1 MVRAVDRVYARLRA
15 DILDG
20 VHPPG
25 ARLGE
30 AELAEATGS
39 SRTPVREALRRLEVE
54 GLVEVLPHRGARVP
68 DWTPED
74 LEEIYDLRM
83 LLESAAARRAASRVT
98 TADVDRMDVLCALME
113 TAVEPGAG
121 QDLDRVAELNAEF
134 HDIVRAAAASGRLVS
149 MLNAVVQLP
158 LVMRTF
164 HRYSPADLARS
175 SAHHRE
181 LAAALRAH
189 DGTWAE
195 SVMRAHVLAAK
206 AVLLSATR
214 AAGAPNDPDDPKYQG
229 DPKDQGDRND
239 HTETRTG

>member
-1 MVRAVDRVYARLRA
+1 MDRVYARLRA

-25 ARLGE
+25 GRLGE
-30 AELAEATGS
+30 AELAEQTGS

-83 LLESAAARRAASRVT
+83 LLEGAAARRAATRIDP
-98 TADVDRMDVLCALME
+98 ADVAAMEKLCDVIERCA
-113 TAVEPGAG
+113 EPGDG
-121 QDLDRVAELNAEF
+121 QDLDRVAELNADL
-134 HDIVRAAAASGRLVS
+134 HGIVRAAAASPRLVS

-164 HRYSPADLARS
+164 HRYSPDDLARS
-175 SAHHRE
+175 FAHHRE
-181 LAAALRAH
+181 LVVALRAA

-206 AVLLSATR
+206 AVLLR
-214 AAGAPNDPDDPKYQG
+214 AAHRAADDENDRHDT
-229 DPKDQGDRND
+229 
-239 HTETRTG
+239 TETRTP

>member
-1 MVRAVDRVYARLRA
+1 MARAVDRVYTRLRA

-20 VHPPG
+20 VHPAG

-54 GLVEVLPHRGARVP
+54 GLVEILPHRGARVP

-83 LLESAAARRAASRVT
+83 LLEGAAARRAATRIEPKD
-98 TADVDRMDVLCALME
+98 TARMAELCELIERA
-113 TAVEPGAG
+113 AEPGGA

-134 HDIVRAAAASGRLVS
+134 HGIVRAASASGRLVS
-149 MLNAVVQLP
+149 MLNSVTQLP

-164 HRYSPADLARS
+164 HRYSPGDLDRS
-175 SAHHRE
+175 CAHHRE
-181 LAAALRAH
+181 LVAALRAG

-195 SVMRAHVLAAK
+195 SVTRAHVLAAK
-206 AVLLSATR
+206 AVLLR
-214 AAGAPNDPDDPKYQG
+214 AASPPAAENEATSP
-229 DPKDQGDRND
+229 RND
-239 HTETRTG
+239 RTHGNEDPPDAHR

>member
-1 MVRAVDRVYARLRA
+1 MVRAVDRVYTRLRA

-30 AELAEATGS
+30 AELAATTGA

-83 LLESAAARRAASRVT
+83 LLESAAARRAATRVT
-98 TADVDRMDVLCALME
+98 AADVDRMDELCRLME
-113 TAVEPGAG
+113 AAVAPGAG
-121 QDLDRVAELNAEF
+121 QDLDRVANLNTEF
-134 HDIVRAAAASGRLVS
+134 HDIVRAAASSGRLVS
-149 MLNAVVQLP
+149 MLNAVVRLP

-181 LAAALRAH
+181 LAAALRAG

-195 SVMRAHVLAAK
+195 SVTRAHVLAAK
-206 AVLLSATR
+206 AVLLR
-214 AAGAPNDPDDPKYQG
+214 AARTPDDRD
-229 DPKDQGDRND
+229 DPSDRND

>member
-1 MVRAVDRVYARLRA
+1 MVRAVDRVYTRLRA

-68 DWTPED
+68 DWTAED

-83 LLESAAARRAASRVT
+83 LLESAAARRAATRAT
-98 TADVDRMDVLCALME
+98 TADLDRMDELCRLME
-113 TAVEPGAG
+113 AAVEPGAG
-121 QDLDRVAELNAEF
+121 QDLDRVAALNAEF

-164 HRYSPADLARS
+164 NRYSPADLARS

-181 LAAALRAH
+181 LAAALRAR

-206 AVLLSATR
+206 AVLLR
-214 AAGAPNDPDDPKYQG
+214 AARTPGE
-229 DPKDQGDRND
+229 RND

>member
-1 MVRAVDRVYARLRA
+1 MIRAVDRVYTRLRA

-30 AELAEATGS
+30 AELAEVTGS

-83 LLESAAARRAASRVT
+83 LLEGAAARRAATRVT
-98 TADVDRMDVLCALME
+98 ASDVDRMDELCRQMDE
-113 TAVEPGAG
+113 AVEPGAG

-134 HDIVRAAAASGRLVS
+134 HDVIRVAAASGRLVS
-149 MLNAVVQLP
+149 MLNAVVRLP

-206 AVLLSATR
+206 AVLLR
-214 AAGAPNDPDDPKYQG
+214 AARAPDDPDKANDPNDP
-229 DPKDQGDRND
+229 ND

>member
-1 MVRAVDRVYARLRA
+1 MVRAVDRVYTRLRA

-30 AELAEATGS
+30 AEIAEATGS

-54 GLVEVLPHRGARVP
+54 GLVEILPHRGARVP

-83 LLESAAARRAASRVT
+83 LLEGAAARRAASRIEAGD
-98 TADVDRMDVLCALME
+98 ADRLEELCDLIE
-113 TAVEPGAG
+113 GAAASG
-121 QDLDRVAELNAEF
+121 GAQDLDRVAELNAEF
-134 HDIVRAAAASGRLVS
+134 HGIIRAAAASGRLVS
-149 MLNAVVQLP
+149 MLNSVTQLP

-164 HRYSPADLARS
+164 HRYSPDDLARS

-181 LAAALRAH
+181 LVAAMRAG
-189 DGTWAE
+189 DGLWAE
-195 SVMRAHVLAAK
+195 SVTRAHVLAAK
-206 AVLLSATR
+206 AVLLGAARADPPPAT
-214 AAGAPNDPDDPKYQG
+214 
-229 DPKDQGDRND
+229 
-239 HTETRTG
+239 

>member
-1 MVRAVDRVYARLRA
+1 MQSTEEGRMARAVDRVYTRLRA

-68 DWTPED
+68 DWTPAD

-83 LLESAAARRAASRVT
+83 LLEGAAARRAATRA
-98 TADVDRMDVLCALME
+98 TAADADRMDELCALME
-113 TAVEPGAG
+113 AAAEPGAG
-121 QDLDRVAELNAEF
+121 QDLDRVAELNSGF
-134 HDIVRAAAASGRLVS
+134 HGTVRAAAASGRLVT
-149 MLNAVVQLP
+149 MLDAVVRLP

-175 SAHHRE
+175 AAHHRE
-181 LAAALRAH
+181 LAAALRAR

-206 AVLLSATR
+206 AVLLR
-214 AAGAPNDPDDPKYQG
+214 AASSPG
-229 DPKDQGDRND
+229 DAGEAAHHHDD
-239 HTETRTG
+239 HTETRTR

>member
-1 MVRAVDRVYARLRA
+1 MDRVYTRLRA

-30 AELAEATGS
+30 AELAEQTGS

-83 LLESAAARRAASRVT
+83 LLEGAAARRAATRIEPKDT
-98 TADVDRMDVLCALME
+98 GRMAELCDLME
-113 TAVEPGAG
+113 ESAASGDG

-134 HDIVRAAAASGRLVS
+134 HGIVRAAAASTRLVS

-164 HRYSPADLARS
+164 HRYSPDDLARS

-181 LAAALRAH
+181 LVAALRAA

-206 AVLLSATR
+206 AVLLRAT
-214 AAGAPNDPDDPKYQG
+214 ADHQAPPQELADPQDPRDPD
-229 DPKDQGDRND
+229 
-239 HTETRTG
+239 T

>member
-1 MVRAVDRVYARLRA
+1 MVRAVDRVYTRLRA

-83 LLESAAARRAASRVT
+83 LLEGAAARRAATRVT
-98 TADVDRMDVLCALME
+98 ASDADRMDELCRLMDE
-113 TAVEPGAG
+113 AVEPGAG

-134 HDIVRAAAASGRLVS
+134 HDVIRAAAASGRLVS

-206 AVLLSATR
+206 AVLLR
-214 AAGAPNDPDDPKYQG
+214 AARTPDDPNDP
-229 DPKDQGDRND
+229 ND

>member
-1 MVRAVDRVYARLRA
+1 MDRVYARLRA

-25 ARLGE
+25 ARIGE

-68 DWTPED
+68 DWTPDD

-83 LLESAAARRAASRVT
+83 LLEGAAARRAAARVT
-98 TADVDRMDVLCALME
+98 DADADRMDELCALME
-113 TAVEPGAG
+113 AAVEPGAG

-134 HDIVRAAAASGRLVS
+134 HDIVRSAAASGRLVS

-181 LAAALRAH
+181 LAAALRAR

-206 AVLLSATR
+206 AVLLR
-214 AAGAPNDPDDPKYQG
+214 AARTPG
-229 DPKDQGDRND
+229 DQKDQDD

>member
-1 MVRAVDRVYARLRA
+1 MVLAVDRVYERLRA
-15 DILDG
+15 DILGG

-74 LEEIYDLRM
+74 LDEIYDLRM
-83 LLESAAARRAASRVT
+83 LLEGAAARRAATRIEPKD
-98 TADVDRMDVLCALME
+98 ADRMDELCGLIERA
-113 TAVEPGAG
+113 AAPGDQ

-134 HDIVRAAAASGRLVS
+134 HGIARAAAASNRLVT

-164 HRYSPADLARS
+164 HRYSPDDLTRS
-175 SAHHRE
+175 CAHHRE
-181 LAAALRAH
+181 LVAALRAH

-206 AVLLSATR
+206 AVLLR
-214 AAGAPNDPDDPKYQG
+214 APPS
-229 DPKDQGDRND
+229 
-239 HTETRTG
+239 

>member
-25 ARLGE
+25 ARIGE

-68 DWTPED
+68 DWTPDD

-83 LLESAAARRAASRVT
+83 LLEGAAARRAAARVT
-98 TADVDRMDVLCALME
+98 DADADRMDELCALME
-113 TAVEPGAG
+113 AAVEPGAG

-134 HDIVRAAAASGRLVS
+134 HDIVRSAAASGRLVS

-181 LAAALRAH
+181 LAAALRAR

-206 AVLLSATR
+206 AVLLR
-214 AAGAPNDPDDPKYQG
+214 AARTPG
-229 DPKDQGDRND
+229 DQKDQDD

>member
-25 ARLGE
+25 ARIGE

-39 SRTPVREALRRLEVE
+39 SRTPVREALRQLEAK

-83 LLESAAARRAASRVT
+83 LLEGAAARRAAARVT
-98 TADVDRMDVLCALME
+98 DADADRMDELCALME
-113 TAVEPGAG
+113 EAVEPGAG

-134 HDIVRAAAASGRLVS
+134 HDIVRSAAASGRLVS

-175 SAHHRE
+175 SAHRSE
-181 LAAALRAH
+181 PAAALRGR

-206 AVLLSATR
+206 AVLLR
-214 AAGAPNDPDDPKYQG
+214 AARTPG
-229 DPKDQGDRND
+229 DPKDQDD

>member
-1 MVRAVDRVYARLRA
+1 MARAVDRVYTRLRA

-25 ARLGE
+25 TRLGE
-30 AELAEATGS
+30 AELAETIGS
-39 SRTPVREALRRLEVE
+39 SRTPVREALRLLETE

-83 LLESAAARRAASRVT
+83 LLEGAAVRRAATRIGVKET
-98 TADVDRMDVLCALME
+98 DRMAELCDLIERA
-113 TAVEPGAG
+113 AEPGRG

-134 HDIVRAAAASGRLVS
+134 HGIARDAAASNRLVT

-164 HRYSPADLARS
+164 HRYAPDDLARS
-175 SAHHRE
+175 CAHHRE
-181 LAAALRAH
+181 LVAAFRAH
-189 DGTWAE
+189 DETWAE

-206 AVLLSATR
+206 AVLLR
-214 AAGAPNDPDDPKYQG
+214 APRSQND
-229 DPKDQGDRND
+229 R
-239 HTETRTG
+239 TETRTR

>member
-1 MVRAVDRVYARLRA
+1 MVRAVDRVYTRLRA
-15 DILDG
+15 DILAG

-83 LLESAAARRAASRVT
+83 LLESAAAGRAATRVT
-98 TADVDRMDVLCALME
+98 AADLDRMDELCRLME
-113 TAVEPGAG
+113 AAVEPGPG
-121 QDLDRVAELNAEF
+121 QDLDRVAEFNAEF
-134 HDIVRAAAASGRLVS
+134 HDIVRAAASSGRLVS

-181 LAAALRAH
+181 LAAALRAR

-206 AVLLSATR
+206 AVLLR
-214 AAGAPNDPDDPKYQG
+214 AARAPDGRDDPSKRNDPSN
-229 DPKDQGDRND
+229 RND
-239 HTETRTG
+239 DTETRTG

>member
-1 MVRAVDRVYARLRA
+1 MVRAVDRVYTRLRA

-68 DWTPED
+68 DWTAED

-83 LLESAAARRAASRVT
+83 LLESAAARRAATRA
-98 TADVDRMDVLCALME
+98 TAADLDRMDELCRLME
-113 TAVEPGAG
+113 AAVEPGAG

-181 LAAALRAH
+181 LAAALRAR

-206 AVLLSATR
+206 AVLLR
-214 AAGAPNDPDDPKYQG
+214 AARTPDE
-229 DPKDQGDRND
+229 RND

>member
-1 MVRAVDRVYARLRA
+1 MVRAVDRVYTRLRA
-15 DILDG
+15 DILGG

-30 AELAEATGS
+30 AELAEQTGS

-83 LLESAAARRAASRVT
+83 LLEGAAARRAATRIEPKDT
-98 TADVDRMDVLCALME
+98 ERMAELCDLMDRATAAGD
-113 TAVEPGAG
+113 G

-134 HDIVRAAAASGRLVS
+134 HGIVRTAAASTRLVS

-164 HRYSPADLARS
+164 HRYSPDDLARS

-181 LAAALRAH
+181 LVTALRAA

-206 AVLLSATR
+206 AVLLR
-214 AAGAPNDPDDPKYQG
+214 AARDRTEPPREPPDPH
-229 DPKDQGDRND
+229 DQ
-239 HTETRTG
+239 TGPPHDQTGPPHD

>member
-25 ARLGE
+25 GRLGE
-30 AELAEATGS
+30 AELAGQTGS

-68 DWTPED
+68 DLTPED

-83 LLESAAARRAASRVT
+83 LLEGAAARRAATRIT
-98 TADVDRMDVLCALME
+98 PKDVDRMDELCGLME
-113 TAVEPGAG
+113 RSAAPGDG
-121 QDLDRVAELNAEF
+121 QDLDRIAELNAEF
-134 HDIVRAAAASGRLVS
+134 HGIVRAAAASVRLVS

-158 LVMRTF
+158 LVTRTF
-164 HRYSPADLARS
+164 HRYSPDDLARS
-175 SAHHRE
+175 AAHHRE
-181 LAAALRAH
+181 LAAALRAA

-206 AVLLSATR
+206 AVLLR
-214 AAGAPNDPDDPKYQG
+214 AVDRPGNDD
-229 DPKDQGDRND
+229 
-239 HTETRTG
+239 TETRTS

>member
-1 MVRAVDRVYARLRA
+1 MDRVYTRLRA

-68 DWTPED
+68 DWTAED

-83 LLESAAARRAASRVT
+83 LLESAAARRAATRAT
-98 TADVDRMDVLCALME
+98 TADLDRMDELCRLME
-113 TAVEPGAG
+113 AAVEPGAG
-121 QDLDRVAELNAEF
+121 QDLDRVAALNAEF

-164 HRYSPADLARS
+164 NRYSPADLARS

-181 LAAALRAH
+181 LAAALRAR

-206 AVLLSATR
+206 AVLLR
-214 AAGAPNDPDDPKYQG
+214 AARTPGE
-229 DPKDQGDRND
+229 RND

>member
-30 AELAEATGS
+30 VELAATTGS

-83 LLESAAARRAASRVT
+83 LLESAAARRAATRVAA
-98 TADVDRMDVLCALME
+98 ADVDRMDELCRLME
-113 TAVEPGAG
+113 AAVEPGAG

-134 HDIVRAAAASGRLVS
+134 HDIVRAAASSGRLVS

-181 LAAALRAH
+181 LAAALRAR

-206 AVLLSATR
+206 AVLLR
-214 AAGAPNDPDDPKYQG
+214 AARTPDDRNDPGNRK
-229 DPKDQGDRND
+229 D

>member
-1 MVRAVDRVYARLRA
+1 MVRAVDRVYTRLRA

-30 AELAEATGS
+30 AELAEQTGS
-39 SRTPVREALRRLEVE
+39 SRTPVREALRRREVE

-68 DWTPED
+68 GWTPED

-83 LLESAAARRAASRVT
+83 LLEGAAARRAATRIEPKDT
-98 TADVDRMDVLCALME
+98 ERMAELCDLMDRATAAGD
-113 TAVEPGAG
+113 G

-134 HDIVRAAAASGRLVS
+134 HGIVRTAAASTRLVS

-164 HRYSPADLARS
+164 HRYSPDDLARS

-181 LAAALRAH
+181 LVTALRAA

-206 AVLLSATR
+206 AVLLR
-214 AAGAPNDPDDPKYQG
+214 AARDRTEPPREPPDPH
-229 DPKDQGDRND
+229 DQ
-239 HTETRTG
+239 TGPPHDQTGPPHD

>member
-1 MVRAVDRVYARLRA
+1 MVRAVDRVYTRLRA

-68 DWTPED
+68 DWTAED

-83 LLESAAARRAASRVT
+83 LLESAAARRAAARVT
-98 TADVDRMDVLCALME
+98 DADVDRMDELCRLME
-113 TAVEPGAG
+113 AAVEPGAG

-181 LAAALRAH
+181 LAAALRAR

-206 AVLLSATR
+206 AVLLR
-214 AAGAPNDPDDPKYQG
+214 AAPAPD
-229 DPKDQGDRND
+229 DRND

>member
-15 DILDG
+15 DILEG

-83 LLESAAARRAASRVT
+83 LLESAAARRAATRVT
-98 TADVDRMDVLCALME
+98 IADADRMDELCRLME
-113 TAVEPGAG
+113 AAVEPGAG

-181 LAAALRAH
+181 LAAALRAR

-206 AVLLSATR
+206 AVLMR
-214 AAGAPNDPDDPKYQG
+214 AARTPDDRN
-229 DPKDQGDRND
+229 DRNDRND